1 MPNNETVE
9 EAKVF
14 IDGRFRTATK
24 AARVFEAATGEPLGV
39 GSAATVV
46 EIDAAV
52 DAARRA
58 LVTWRST
65 PAAER
70 AAALV
75 RFAEALESQSARVA
89 ELCTRENG
97 MPITMSRYANGFL
110 PAGYIRFYAEMITE
124 LDGEEIRPGR
134 LGSTSGAP

>member
-1 MPNNETVE
+1 MPSTETVDG
-9 EAKVF
+9 AKVF
-14 IDGRFRTATK
+14 IDGRFRAAAK
-24 AARVFEAATGEPLGV
+24 AEPVFEAATGEPLGV

-58 LVTWRST
+58 LATWRST
-65 PAAER
+65 PVAER

-97 MPITMSRYANGFL
+97 MPITMSSYANGFL
-110 PAGYIRFYAEMITE
+110 PGGVHPFLRR
-124 LDGEEIRPGR
+124 DDHRVGR
-134 LGSTSGAP
+134 